1 MYLLISIYLLAL
13 YHCTISKLQFTK
25 LCQMMSLSNHYRLS
39 IHGATRIVSPMV
51 SGPANDVPEVW
62 SGVAN
67 WPKRESM
74 MQRPGLIL
82 EMVFTGS
89 LHLRPNYHLVMTNIA
104 MENPNHKWR
113 FLAGKIIY
121 KWAIFHGELLNN
133 QRVSPKC
140 SRFQSNLQRMLTKYV
155 EVSLMIFFLFS
166 SGNSAGSGWL
176 RAVGRRSLE
185 GTSEVKRRLAQ
196 MFLWFWVHRNDRK
209 DTVKLQYPT
218 INEWWFFHL
227 FYLGVTIYIIYS

>member
-1 MYLLISIYLLAL
+1 
-13 YHCTISKLQFTK
+13 
-25 LCQMMSLSNHYRLS
+25 MMSLSNHDRWS
-39 IHGATRIVSPMV
+39 IHRATRIVSPMV
-51 SGPANDVPEVW
+51 SGPAACCQWRTRGLKWGGELTEAGINDAEARLNFGD
-62 SGVAN
+62 GVCSSASS
-67 WPKRESM
+67 K
-74 MQRPGLIL
+74 
-82 EMVFTGS
+82 T
-89 LHLRPNYHLVMTNIA
+89 HAYHLIMTNIA

-113 FLAGKIIY
+113 FLAGKSIY
-121 KWAIFHGELLNN
+121 FYDFLWAIYTMAMLNN

-140 SRFQSNLQRMLTKYV
+140 SRFQFIQPPENTH
-155 EVSLMIFFLFS
+155 EVCWSFPDVFFLFS

-218 INEWWFFHL
+218 INEWWIYHL
-227 FYLGVTIYIIYS
+227 FFLGVTIYIIYS